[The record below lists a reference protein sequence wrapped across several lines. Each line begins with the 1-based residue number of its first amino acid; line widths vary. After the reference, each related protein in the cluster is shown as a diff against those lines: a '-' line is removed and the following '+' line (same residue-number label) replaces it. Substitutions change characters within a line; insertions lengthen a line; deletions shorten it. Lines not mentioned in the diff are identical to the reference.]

1 MTKHNANSLTARN
14 GFFFLLLLA
23 LATFASGAVPLT
35 VFAAAS
41 LTEALNEIATLYKAA
56 APEATLAFNFE
67 SSGTLQKQIENGAEA
82 DLFISAGQ
90 KQMDAIAEAY
100 IDSATRKD
108 LLVNKVV
115 LIVPKNSKKNIKSFE
130 DCLGDKVSL
139 LAIGNSSV
147 PVGQYAEEI
156 FKHLN
161 GWEKITAKASLGTNV
176 KEVLS
181 QVENASVDAG
191 IVYATDAATAKD
203 VKIVAQ
209 APKGSH
215 KPVVYPAAVLKKSAH
230 PKEAKAFLDFLSSP
244 KATTVFKKIGF
255 EVVK

>member
-1 MTKHNANSLTARN
+1 MKKHRISLFVAT
-14 GFFFLLLLA
+14 LLVF
-23 LATFASGAVPLT
+23 ATFANAASLT
-35 VFAAAS
+35 IFAAAS
-41 LTEALNEIATLYKAA
+41 LTEALNEIATLYKAS
-56 APEATLAFNFE
+56 TLTFNFE

-90 KQMDAIAEAY
+90 KQMDAIAETY
-100 IDSATRKD
+100 IDAATRKD

-115 LIVPKNSKKNIKSFE
+115 LIVPKNSKKNLKSFE
-130 DCLGDKVSL
+130 DCLTDKVSL

-156 FKHLN
+156 FKSMN

-191 IVYATDAATAKD
+191 VVYATDAATAKN
-203 VKIVAQ
+203 VKIVAW
-209 APKGSH
+209 APAKSH
-215 KPVVYPAAVLKKSAH
+215 KPAIYPAAVLKNSKQAQ
-230 PKEAKAFLDFLSSP
+230 EAKAFLDFLSSP
-244 KATTVFKKIGF
+244 KAVAVFKKIGF
-255 EVVK
+255 EMVK